1 MFLVVGTVDRRSP
14 PLIAW
19 TSCGRVR
26 ERDSWW
32 WLHRDS
38 SWCGGR
44 ISRWTI
50 GDVMAALVESWFSVV
65 VEFDVETRVSEK
77 RTGRVRREE
86 NENERRVG
94 EKQQHM
100 LS

>member
-1 MFLVVGTVDRRSP
+1 
-14 PLIAW
+14 
-19 TSCGRVR
+19 
-26 ERDSWW
+26 
-32 WLHRDS
+32 
-38 SWCGGR
+38 
-44 ISRWTI
+44 
-50 GDVMAALVESWFSVV
+50 MAALVESWFSVV